1 MIGKLGSLAALLGG
15 GKLFL
20 HEFVPTSVQVV
31 YVNDDDV
38 LLAQWD
44 SESLD
49 SDVGAVPECR
59 FWEFETQF
67 SRTLCNHFTI
77 SRATTAPVR
86 AAQRALRCAGVA
98 ETECVLSAEVGLA
111 LPAAFLVNGSTGHV
125 RSLVAPRI
133 LPPPE
138 SETPPPALQRV
149 RASVPGADAM
159 FGTRTFQFQ
168 KTVLVEFL
176 DGASRR
182 MQTMQLAGQE
192 AYCVQLLREAYE
204 PACWTNLE

>member
-1 MIGKLGSLAALLGG
+1 MIGKVGSLVALLGG

-20 HEFVPTSVQVV
+20 HEFVPTNVQVV

-38 LLAQWD
+38 LLSEWD
-44 SESLD
+44 SESLE
-49 SDVGAVPECR
+49 SDVGAQPECS

-67 SRTLCNHFTI
+67 SRTLCSHFTI

-86 AAQRALRCAGVA
+86 AAQRALRCAGAA
-98 ETECVLSAEVGLA
+98 ETECILSPEVGLA
-111 LPAAFLVNGSTGHV
+111 LPAAFLVNGSTGNV
-125 RSLVAPRI
+125 RSLVAPRL
-133 LPPPE
+133 LPLAD
-138 SETPPPALQRV
+138 SEAAPAALQRV
-149 RASVPGADAM
+149 RASVPGADAL
-159 FGTRTFQFQ
+159 FGTRTFQFE

-182 MQTMQLAGQE
+182 MQTMQLSGQE

-204 PACWTNLE
+204 PACWANLE

>member
-1 MIGKLGSLAALLGG
+1 MIGRFGSLVALLGG

-20 HEFVPTSVQVV
+20 HEFVPTNVQVV

-38 LLAQWD
+38 LLSVWD

-49 SDVGAVPECR
+49 SDVDAQPECR
-59 FWEFETQF
+59 FWDFETQF
-67 SRTLCNHFTI
+67 SRTLCSHFTI

-86 AAQRALRCAGVA
+86 AAKRALRCAGAA
-98 ETECVLSAEVGLA
+98 ETECVLSVEIGLA
-111 LPAAFLVNGSTGHV
+111 LPAAFLINASTGRV

-138 SETPPPALQRV
+138 SDAPPALQRV

-159 FGTRTFQFQ
+159 FGTKTFQFEKQ
-168 KTVLVEFL
+168 IHVEFL

-182 MQTMQLAGQE
+182 MQTMQLSGQE

-204 PACWTNLE
+204 PACWQSLE

>member
-1 MIGKLGSLAALLGG
+1 MLGKLGSLAALLGG

-20 HEFVPTSVQVV
+20 HEFVPTNVQVV

-38 LLAQWD
+38 LLSVWG

-49 SDVGAVPECR
+49 SDVDAAPECR
-59 FWEFETQF
+59 FWDFEAQF
-67 SRTLCNHFTI
+67 SRTLCSHFTI

-86 AAQRALRCAGVA
+86 AATRALRCAGVA
-98 ETECVLSAEVGLA
+98 ETECVLSPEVGLA
-111 LPAAFLVNGSTGHV
+111 LPAAFLINASTGNV
-125 RSLVAPRI
+125 RPLVAPRL

-138 SETPPPALQRV
+138 SDAPPPALQRV

-159 FGTRTFQFQ
+159 FGTKTFHFEKQIR
-168 KTVLVEFL
+168 VEFL

-182 MQTMQLAGQE
+182 MQTVQLTGQE

-204 PACWTNLE
+204 PACWANLE